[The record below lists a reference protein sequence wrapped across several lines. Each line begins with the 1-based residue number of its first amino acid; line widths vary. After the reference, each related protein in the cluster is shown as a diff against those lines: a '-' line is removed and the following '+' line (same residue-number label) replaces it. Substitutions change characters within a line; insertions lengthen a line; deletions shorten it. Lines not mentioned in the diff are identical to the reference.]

1 MGRTFSY
8 AEAVRVLGGKHDGV
22 LRALDNVV
30 GAMMLGGSLVAP
42 GITSLFDAKVELSRI
57 ARELLASLH
66 DRSSDARRPHRT
78 HRLEAA
84 HTVLAV
90 TAYFETVAGAGFPF
104 AWADLKIT
112 RQDQEEFLAEI
123 FADGV
128 PLPTAQNPYERN
140 LRELHSCY
148 VTAADV
154 LLRFISGLEV
164 WDRLSGRH
172 REETASVLKTMPEKA
187 ARRYEELFDQLAT
200 DFPEVACWASRV
212 EHQATRSSVRQVGL
226 ALVEL
231 ERTLRAWTAGRAP
244 DELRASLA
252 RAYRA
257 QLGRSV
263 LDSDEV
269 PAGFVFPTLAEAY
282 VDPRFRVADA
292 EQGQVPNT
300 EPWWQDREPRS
311 DVHTF
316 LAGYLT
322 SSQALHAPLLVLGHP
337 GSGKSK
343 LTQVLAARLP
353 AADFLAVRVPLRD
366 VPAEADLQQQIEHA
380 IRLDTGESVSWPRFA
395 EAAGDALPVI
405 LLDGFDELLQAT
417 GVSQTDYLE
426 NVARFQRREADQGR
440 PVAVLVTSRIAV
452 ADRARAPQGTVV
464 LRLEPF
470 DPSQVEQWLETWN
483 RANATVFTRRGHAPL
498 TAQAALKWP
507 GLAEQP
513 LLLVMMALYDADS
526 NALRDASAQ
535 DISHSS
541 LYERLLNQFAR
552 RQVAK
557 TRPGLSDYDFAEAV
571 EQELYQL
578 SVTAF
583 AMFNRGAQ
591 WIDGAQL
598 ERDLTTL
605 VGGEQRR
612 SGMRTPLSAAEIAVG
627 RFFFIHRASAMR
639 NDHSVSTYE
648 FVHATFAEYLI
659 ARLVWRALSVMAD
672 NVPKSWSPLTGG
684 GVNDHLLHAVLSYE
698 PLSLRTPILRFLREM
713 AAQVPDRR
721 RIIDLVV
728 NLLAKRGQ
736 RRPGH
741 SYDNYEPTP
750 LPVPARH
757 AAYSANLVLLAVVA
771 AGDILVSTLFGS
783 AVDVVQKWHAEVLL
797 WRSQLNRSDEWTSL
811 VKALGLQ
818 RLWRDG
824 QRDLMLSLDD
834 GSRVPDPI
842 DLYWTYGYAP
852 AAQPDAK
859 YASYSYPTQDVRL
872 LLRKVNFTCGLNE
885 DVLGHTVEPFAWRLP
900 QAVNNFVTWWPE
912 GFPSSAHL
920 LLRLL
925 LARESVSR
933 AERNE
938 LYVNCLRV
946 GIHNVLPAGSEAQRT
961 YLETVLGLMSADPD
975 IDATTFANASLM
987 LSSGPVSLEAL
998 VRCAAQIA
1006 ERAEEIPIAVLI
1018 DLLIALDQRCNGC
1031 TLDATRDEHLKL
1043 WVVLGELRLHDAI
1056 KRRVLWN
1063 DSELPTRINLA
1074 EIAVRK
1080 PSLVQRAR
1088 MVAWEFYPSVE
1099 VAWPTVRW
1107 QEL

>member
-8 AEAVRVLGGKHDGV
+8 AEAKRVLGGKHEAVLGV
-22 LRALDNVV
+22 LDNVV
-30 GAMMLGGSLVAP
+30 GAMMLGGSLVVP
-42 GITSLFDAKVELSRI
+42 GITSLFDPKVELSRI
-57 ARELLASLH
+57 ARELLGCLH
-66 DRSSDARRPHRT
+66 DTPSDARRPDRT

-90 TAYFETVAGAGFPF
+90 AAYFETVAGAGFPF

-112 RQDQEEFLAEI
+112 RQDQEAFLAEI

-148 VTAADV
+148 VTAAEV
-154 LLRFISGLEV
+154 LLRFISGLEI

-172 REETASVLKTMPEKA
+172 REETARVLKTVPETA
-187 ARRYEELFDQLAT
+187 ARLYEELFDQLAT

-212 EHQATRSSVRQVGL
+212 EHQATRSSVREIGL

-231 ERTLRAWTAGRAP
+231 ERTLHAWTAGRAP
-244 DELRASLA
+244 DERRASLA

-257 QLGRSV
+257 QLERPV
-263 LDSDEV
+263 LDSDEA

-282 VDPRFRVADA
+282 VDPRFRVTEA
-292 EQGQVPNT
+292 EQGRVPNT
-300 EPWWQDREPRS
+300 ELSWQDWEPRS
-311 DVHTF
+311 DIRTF

-322 SSQALHAPLLVLGHP
+322 SSQALRAPLLVLGHP

-366 VPAEADLQQQIEHA
+366 VPAEADLQQQIEHS
-380 IRLDTGESVSWPRFA
+380 IRSDTGESVSWPRFA

-470 DPSQVEQWLETWN
+470 DRSQVEQWLETWN
-483 RANATVFTRRGHAPL
+483 RVNATIFTRRGHAPL

-507 GLAEQP
+507 ELAEQP

-526 NALRDASAQ
+526 NALRQASGQ

-557 TRPGLSDYDFAEAV
+557 TRPGLSDHDFAEAV
-571 EQELYQL
+571 EKELYQL

-583 AMFNRGAQ
+583 AMFNRGTQ
-591 WIDGAQL
+591 WIDSAQL
-598 ERDLTTL
+598 DRDLTTL
-605 VGGEQRR
+605 VGGEQQRA
-612 SGMRTPLSAAEIAVG
+612 GMRTSLSAAEIAVG
-627 RFFFIHRASAMR
+627 RFFFVHRASAMR
-639 NDHSVSTYE
+639 SDHRVSTYE

-684 GVNDHLLHAVLSYE
+684 GVDDHLLHAVLSYE
-698 PLSLRTPILRFLREM
+698 PLSLRTPILRFLRGM
-713 AAQVPDRR
+713 AAETSDRS
-721 RIIDLVV
+721 RITDLVV

-741 SYDNYEPTP
+741 NYDNYEPTP
-750 LPVPARH
+750 LAVPARH
-757 AAYSANLVLLAVVA
+757 AAYGANLVLLAVVA
-771 AGDILVSTLFGS
+771 AGDILVSKLFGS
-783 AVDVVQKWHAEVLL
+783 AVDVVQKWHAEALL

-811 VKALGLQ
+811 VKALALQ
-818 RLWRDG
+818 RIWRDG

-834 GSRVPDPI
+834 GSRVPEPI
-842 DLYWTYGYAP
+842 DLYWTYGHAP
-852 AAQPDAK
+852 DAQPDTK
-859 YASYSYPTQDVRL
+859 YVSHSYPAQDVQL
-872 LLRKVNFTCGLNE
+872 LLRKVNFTCGLND
-885 DVLGHTVEPFAWRLP
+885 DVLGHAVEPFARHLP
-900 QAVNNFVTWWPE
+900 QTVNNFITWWPE
-912 GFPSSAHL
+912 GFPSSANL

-925 LARESVSR
+925 LARESTSQS
-933 AERNE
+933 ERDQ
-938 LYVNCLRV
+938 LYADCLRV
-946 GIHNVLPAGSEAQRT
+946 GIHNVLPPGSEAQRT
-961 YLETVLGLMSADPD
+961 YLETVLGLISADPD
-975 IDATTFANASLM
+975 IDATSFANALLT
-987 LSSGPVSLEAL
+987 LSPGPVSPQAL
-998 VRCAAQIA
+998 VRCAAQLV
-1006 ERAEEIPIAVLI
+1006 ERAEEIPIDLLI
-1018 DLLIALDQRCNGC
+1018 DLLVALDQRCSGHA
-1031 TLDATRDEHLKL
+1031 LDATSDEHLRL

-1063 DSELPTRINLA
+1063 DIELPTRMNLA
-1074 EIAVRK
+1074 EIATRK

-1088 MVAWEFYPSVE
+1088 MVAWELYNSVDDS
-1099 VAWPTVRW
+1099 WPTVRW